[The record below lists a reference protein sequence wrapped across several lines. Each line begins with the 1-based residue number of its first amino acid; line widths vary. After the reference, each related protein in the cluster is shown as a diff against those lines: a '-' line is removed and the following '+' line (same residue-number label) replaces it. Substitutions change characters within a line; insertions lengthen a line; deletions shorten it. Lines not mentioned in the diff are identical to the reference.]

1 MIENIFYNVVFF
13 GSIISLFIIP
23 LLLFLSKNKHK
34 YKLKNVYKIYMIIVL
49 LLMLLITG
57 IDFYSIKRIINKNA
71 TFSNND
77 VHVENMQSEIILE
90 KPEIIIEVNES
101 INIRNNFLSD
111 IYHFLPKIWITIT
124 ILLLAYNLFMYI
136 NFLSREKKYFC
147 KVYNKEIDFIIS
159 NICNILGLNKVD
171 YKFSD
176 SITTPMVVGL
186 FKKTI
191 ILPSD
196 ITSIENY
203 DMVLKHEIIHI
214 KNKDIECKFL
224 LLFLRIVYWFN
235 PIIYKFV
242 EQIDEV
248 LELRCDEIVLENQ
261 SQEYKI
267 KYAQVLLNQIES
279 NRKQRYVFSMNFA
292 NKRGNIM
299 RRFSNIVDKTKKK
312 NVIGISCVTAGII
325 IVSSAII
332 FSIPSVN
339 FAVFKENGLEEIE
352 NNTILETTKEEK
364 VENIIEDNITYNTS
378 IVENTTV
385 EEKSI
390 DNNEIAKNNIVEEK
404 NNTTESEPVLEET
417 NSNNID
423 TNTVQ
428 NTPPLP
434 ENAKLIVTK
443 KVVFTSK
450 DFIYPIHGNVEITK
464 KFTGMYNHTGTDFKV
479 KDGQAICASSS
490 GKVLYS
496 GYKGSYGNLVIIE
509 HENGF
514 QTYYAHCS
522 KLLVTVDEQVTTG
535 QKIAESGATGN
546 ATGPCLHFEIR
557 DAEGRYVD
565 PEMYLN

>member
-1 MIENIFYNVVFF
+1 
-13 GSIISLFIIP
+13 
-23 LLLFLSKNKHK
+23 
-34 YKLKNVYKIYMIIVL
+34 
-49 LLMLLITG
+49 
-57 IDFYSIKRIINKNA
+57 
-71 TFSNND
+71 
-77 VHVENMQSEIILE
+77 
-90 KPEIIIEVNES
+90 
-101 INIRNNFLSD
+101 
-111 IYHFLPKIWITIT
+111 
-124 ILLLAYNLFMYI
+124 
-136 NFLSREKKYFC
+136 
-147 KVYNKEIDFIIS
+147 
-159 NICNILGLNKVD
+159 
-171 YKFSD
+171 
-176 SITTPMVVGL
+176 MVVGL

-267 KYAQVLLNQIES
+267 KYAQVLLNQIEF

-522 KLLVTVDEQVTTG
+522 KLLVSVDDIVDIGE
-535 QKIAESGATGN
+535 KIAEAGTTGN
-546 ATGPCLHFEIR
+546 TTGPCLHFEIR
-557 DAEGRYVD
+557 NQNRNAVD
-565 PEMYLN
+565 PEQYLK

>member
-77 VHVENMQSEIILE
+77 VHVENMQPEIILE

-101 INIRNNFLSD
+101 INIKNNFLSD
-111 IYHFLPKIWITIT
+111 IYHVLPKLWITIT
-124 ILLLAYNLFMYI
+124 ILLLAYNLFMYM

-147 KVYNKEIDFIIS
+147 KVYNKEIDLIIS

-176 SITTPMVVGL
+176 KVTTPMVVGL
-186 FKKTI
+186 FKKII
-191 ILPSD
+191 ILPSN
-196 ITSIENY
+196 ITSIDNY
-203 DMVLKHEIIHI
+203 DMVLKHEIVHI

-224 LLFLRIVYWFN
+224 LLFLRIIYCFN

-339 FAVFKENGLEEIE
+339 FAVFKENGLEEVE
-352 NNTILETTKEEK
+352 NNTVLETTKEET
-364 VENIIEDNITYNTS
+364 VENIVKDNTS
-378 IVENTTV
+378 DNTETAKNVVVEEQTNTT
-385 EEKSI
+385 I
-390 DNNEIAKNNIVEEK
+390 
-404 NNTTESEPVLEET
+404 SEPVLENET
-417 NSNNID
+417 KDESNNVDDVKNNDKAEKIVEP
-423 TNTVQ
+423 TVQ
-428 NTPPLP
+428 EEP
-434 ENAKLIVTK
+434 KLITTK
-443 KVVFTSK
+443 KVSTVSK
-450 DFIYPIHGNVEITK
+450 EFFSPVSGGIPITTKFSGVGNHAGVDYKLEQGKTI
-464 KFTGMYNHTGTDFKV
+464 
-479 KDGQAICASSS
+479 QAAAS
-490 GKVLYS
+490 GKVIYS
-496 GYKGSYGNLVIIE
+496 GYKGSYGNCIIIE

-514 QTYYAHCS
+514 RTVYAHCS
-522 KLLVTVDEQVTTG
+522 ELLVTVDEQVTTG

>member
-267 KYAQVLLNQIES
+267 KYAQVLLNQIEF

>member
-224 LLFLRIVYWFN
+224 LLFLRIIYCFN

-267 KYAQVLLNQIES
+267 KYAQVLLNQIEF

-522 KLLVTVDEQVTTG
+522 KLLVSVDDIVDIGE
-535 QKIAESGATGN
+535 KIAEAGTTGN
-546 ATGPCLHFEIR
+546 TTGPCLHFEIR
-557 DAEGRYVD
+557 NQNRNAVD
-565 PEMYLN
+565 PEQYLK

>member
-267 KYAQVLLNQIES
+267 KYAQILLNQIES

-332 FSIPSVN
+332 FTIPSVN
-339 FAVFKENGLEEIE
+339 FAVFIENGLEEIE

-522 KLLVTVDEQVTTG
+522 KLLVSVDDIVDIGE
-535 QKIAESGATGN
+535 KIAEAGTTGN
-546 ATGPCLHFEIR
+546 TTGPCLHFEIR
-557 DAEGRYVD
+557 NQNRNAVD
-565 PEMYLN
+565 PEQYLK

>member
-214 KNKDIECKFL
+214 KNKDIGCKFL

-267 KYAQVLLNQIES
+267 KYAQVLLNQIEF

-522 KLLVTVDEQVTTG
+522 KLLVSVDDIVDIGE
-535 QKIAESGATGN
+535 KIAEAGTTGN
-546 ATGPCLHFEIR
+546 TTGPCLHFEIR
-557 DAEGRYVD
+557 NQNRNAVD
-565 PEMYLN
+565 PEQYLK

>member
-77 VHVENMQSEIILE
+77 VHVENMQPEIILE

-101 INIRNNFLSD
+101 INIKNDFLSD
-111 IYHFLPKIWITIT
+111 IYHVLPKIWITIT

-176 SITTPMVVGL
+176 NVTTPMVVGL

-203 DMVLKHEIIHI
+203 DMVLKHEIVHI

-224 LLFLRIVYWFN
+224 LLFLRIIYWFN

-267 KYAQVLLNQIES
+267 KYAQVLLNQIEF
-279 NRKQRYVFSMNFA
+279 NRKQKYVFSMNFA

-332 FSIPSVN
+332 FSIPSIN

-352 NNTILETTKEEK
+352 NNTILETTKEK
-364 VENIIEDNITYNTS
+364 TVKN
-378 IVENTTV
+378 IVEYNISDNT
-385 EEKSI
+385 
-390 DNNEIAKNNIVEEK
+390 EIAENTVVEEK
-404 NNTTESEPVLEET
+404 NNNIIVSEPVLEKET

-428 NTPPLP
+428 STPVLP
-434 ENAKLIVTK
+434 EDTKLIVTK
-443 KVVFTSK
+443 KVNK
-450 DFIYPIHGNVEITK
+450 DFIYPIYGNVEITK

-479 KDGQAICASSS
+479 EEGQAICASSS

-496 GYKGSYGNLVIIE
+496 GYKGSYGYLVIIE
-509 HENGF
+509 HTNGF

-522 KLLVTVDEQVTTG
+522 KLLVSVDDIVDIGE
-535 QKIAESGATGN
+535 KIAEAGATGN
-546 ATGPCLHFEIR
+546 STGPCLHFEIR
-557 DAEGRYVD
+557 NQNRNAVD
-565 PEMYLN
+565 PEQYLK

>member
-77 VHVENMQSEIILE
+77 VHVENMQPEIILK

-101 INIRNNFLSD
+101 INIKNNFLSD
-111 IYHFLPKIWITIT
+111 IYHFLPQIWITIT

-267 KYAQVLLNQIES
+267 KYAQILLNQIES
-279 NRKQRYVFSMNFA
+279 NRKQRYVF
-292 NKRGNIM
+292 
-299 RRFSNIVDKTKKK
+299 
-312 NVIGISCVTAGII
+312 
-325 IVSSAII
+325 
-332 FSIPSVN
+332 
-339 FAVFKENGLEEIE
+339 
-352 NNTILETTKEEK
+352 
-364 VENIIEDNITYNTS
+364 
-378 IVENTTV
+378 
-385 EEKSI
+385 
-390 DNNEIAKNNIVEEK
+390 
-404 NNTTESEPVLEET
+404 
-417 NSNNID
+417 
-423 TNTVQ
+423 
-428 NTPPLP
+428 
-434 ENAKLIVTK
+434 
-443 KVVFTSK
+443 
-450 DFIYPIHGNVEITK
+450 
-464 KFTGMYNHTGTDFKV
+464 
-479 KDGQAICASSS
+479 
-490 GKVLYS
+490 
-496 GYKGSYGNLVIIE
+496 
-509 HENGF
+509 
-514 QTYYAHCS
+514 
-522 KLLVTVDEQVTTG
+522 
-535 QKIAESGATGN
+535 
-546 ATGPCLHFEIR
+546 
-557 DAEGRYVD
+557 
-565 PEMYLN
+565 

>member
-267 KYAQVLLNQIES
+267 KYAQVLLNQIEF

-312 NVIGISCVTAGII
+312 NVIGISYVTAGII

-522 KLLVTVDEQVTTG
+522 KLLVSVDDIVDIGE
-535 QKIAESGATGN
+535 KIAEAGTTGN
-546 ATGPCLHFEIR
+546 TTGPCLHFEIR
-557 DAEGRYVD
+557 NQNRNAVD
-565 PEMYLN
+565 PEQYLK

>member
-267 KYAQVLLNQIES
+267 KYAQVLLNQIEF

-522 KLLVTVDEQVTTG
+522 KLLVSVDDIVDIGE
-535 QKIAESGATGN
+535 KIAEAGTTGN
-546 ATGPCLHFEIR
+546 TTGPCLHFEIR
-557 DAEGRYVD
+557 NQNRNAVDAEQ
-565 PEMYLN
+565 YLK

>member
-71 TFSNND
+71 TFSNNN
-77 VHVENMQSEIILE
+77 VHVENMQPEIILE

-101 INIRNNFLSD
+101 INIKNDFLSD
-111 IYHFLPKIWITIT
+111 IYHVLPKIWITIT

-176 SITTPMVVGL
+176 NVTTPMVVGL

-203 DMVLKHEIIHI
+203 DMVLNHEIVHI

-224 LLFLRIVYWFN
+224 LLFLRIIYWFN

-332 FSIPSVN
+332 FSIPSIN

-352 NNTILETTKEEK
+352 NNTILETTKEK
-364 VENIIEDNITYNTS
+364 NVENIVEDKVSDNT
-378 IVENTTV
+378 
-385 EEKSI
+385 
-390 DNNEIAKNNIVEEK
+390 EIAENSIVEEK
-404 NNTTESEPVLEET
+404 NNTQISEPVLEKET

-423 TNTVQ
+423 TNTNQSTSDLSEKIVSYE
-428 NTPPLP
+428 NTDLGISLIEPV
-434 ENAKLIVTK
+434 NGIVTSRFGK
-443 KVVFTSK
+443 RSGS
-450 DFIYPIHGNVEITK
+450 I
-464 KFTGMYNHTGTDFKV
+464 HTGLDIANSEGTPIKAAATGTV
-479 KDGQAICASSS
+479 I
-490 GKVLYS
+490 YT
-496 GYKGSYGNLVIIE
+496 GYKGSYGNLIVID
-509 HENGF
+509 HNNGIH
-514 QTYYAHCS
+514 TYYAACS
-522 KLLVTVDEQVTTG
+522 KLHVEIG
-535 QKIAESGATGN
+535 QEVKQGDIIAEVGATGN
-546 ATGPCLHFEIR
+546 ATGPHLHFELRIN
-557 DAEGRYVD
+557 GN
-565 PEMYLN
+565 PLNPSLYLK

>member
-267 KYAQVLLNQIES
+267 KYAQVLLNQIEF

-522 KLLVTVDEQVTTG
+522 KLLVSVDDIVDIGE
-535 QKIAESGATGN
+535 KIAEAGTTGN
-546 ATGPCLHFEIR
+546 TTGPCLHFEIR
-557 DAEGRYVD
+557 NQNRNAVD
-565 PEMYLN
+565 PEQYLK

>member
-77 VHVENMQSEIILE
+77 VHVENMQPEIILE

-101 INIRNNFLSD
+101 INIKNDFLSD
-111 IYHFLPKIWITIT
+111 IYHVLPKIWITIT

-267 KYAQVLLNQIES
+267 KYAQILLNQIES

-332 FSIPSVN
+332 FSIPSIN

-352 NNTILETTKEEK
+352 NNTILETTKEK
-364 VENIIEDNITYNTS
+364 NVENIVEDKVSDNT
-378 IVENTTV
+378 
-385 EEKSI
+385 
-390 DNNEIAKNNIVEEK
+390 EIAENSIVEEK
-404 NNTTESEPVLEET
+404 NNTQISEPVLET
-417 NSNNID
+417 QNRTD
-423 TNTVQ
+423 TNTIEDISKS
-428 NTPPLP
+428 TKH
-434 ENAKLIVTK
+434 EESKLIKTK
-443 KVVFTSK
+443 KVVYTSK
-450 DFIYPIHGNVEITK
+450 DFIYPIHGNLEITK

-479 KDGQAICASSS
+479 EEGQAICASSS

-522 KLLVTVDEQVTTG
+522 KLLVSVDDIVDIGEQIAEAGTTG
-535 QKIAESGATGN
+535 NT
-546 ATGPCLHFEIR
+546 TGPCLHFEIR
-557 DAEGRYVD
+557 NSNRNAVD
-565 PEMYLN
+565 PEQYLK

>member
-57 IDFYSIKRIINKNA
+57 IDFYGIKRIINKNA

-77 VHVENMQSEIILE
+77 VQLENMQTEIILE

-101 INIRNNFLSD
+101 INIKNNFLSD
-111 IYHFLPKIWITIT
+111 IYHVLPKLWITIT
-124 ILLLAYNLFMYI
+124 ILLLAYNLFMYM

-147 KVYNKEIDFIIS
+147 KVYNKEIDLIIS

-176 SITTPMVVGL
+176 KVTTPMVVGL

-191 ILPSD
+191 ILPSN
-196 ITSIENY
+196 ITSIDNY
-203 DMVLKHEIIHI
+203 DMVLKHEIVHI

-224 LLFLRIVYWFN
+224 LLFLRIIYCFN

-352 NNTILETTKEEK
+352 NNTILETTKEET
-364 VENIIEDNITYNTS
+364 VENIIEDNITDNTS
-378 IVENTTV
+378 IVENTAV

-428 NTPPLP
+428 NTPALP
-434 ENAKLIVTK
+434 ENDKLIVTK
-443 KVVFTSK
+443 KVVAIPELIFPLGDINEVIARFYGTYK
-450 DFIYPIHGNVEITK
+450 
-464 KFTGMYNHTGTDFKV
+464 HTGIDFKADEGTGI
-479 KDGQAICASSS
+479 KACAS
-490 GKVLYS
+490 GTVIYS
-496 GYKGSYGNLVIIE
+496 AYKGSYGNLVIID
-509 HENGF
+509 HGNDA
-514 QTYYAHCS
+514 QTCYAHCS
-522 KLLVTVDEQVTTG
+522 DLYVSQG
-535 QKIAESGATGN
+535 QTINQGDIIAAVGSTGN
-546 ATGPCLHFEIR
+546 STGPHLHLELRIN
-557 DAEGRYVD
+557 GNPVD
-565 PEMYLN
+565 PIPYLK

>member
-267 KYAQVLLNQIES
+267 KYAQVLLNQIEF

-479 KDGQAICASSS
+479 KDGQAICASSL

-522 KLLVTVDEQVTTG
+522 KLLVSVDDIVDIGE
-535 QKIAESGATGN
+535 KIAEAGTTGN
-546 ATGPCLHFEIR
+546 TTGPCLHFEIR
-557 DAEGRYVD
+557 NQNRNAVD
-565 PEMYLN
+565 PEQYLK

>member
-77 VHVENMQSEIILE
+77 VQLENMQTEIILE

-101 INIRNNFLSD
+101 INIKNNFLSD
-111 IYHFLPKIWITIT
+111 IYHVLPKLWITIT
-124 ILLLAYNLFMYI
+124 ILLLAYNLFMYM

-147 KVYNKEIDFIIS
+147 KVYNKEIDLIIS

-176 SITTPMVVGL
+176 KVTTPMVVGL
-186 FKKTI
+186 FKKII
-191 ILPSD
+191 ILPSN
-196 ITSIENY
+196 ITSIDNY
-203 DMVLKHEIIHI
+203 DMVLKHEIVHI

-224 LLFLRIVYWFN
+224 LLFLRIIYCFN

-267 KYAQVLLNQIES
+267 KYAQILLNQIES

-339 FAVFKENGLEEIE
+339 FAVFKENGLEEVE
-352 NNTILETTKEEK
+352 NNTVLETTKEET
-364 VENIIEDNITYNTS
+364 VENIVKDNTS
-378 IVENTTV
+378 DNTETAKNVVVEEQTNTT
-385 EEKSI
+385 I
-390 DNNEIAKNNIVEEK
+390 
-404 NNTTESEPVLEET
+404 SEPVLENET
-417 NSNNID
+417 KDESNNVDDVKNNDKAEKIVEP
-423 TNTVQ
+423 TVQ
-428 NTPPLP
+428 EEP
-434 ENAKLIVTK
+434 KLITTK
-443 KVVFTSK
+443 KVSTVSK
-450 DFIYPIHGNVEITK
+450 EFFSPVSGGIPITTKFSGVGNHAGVDYKLEQGKTI
-464 KFTGMYNHTGTDFKV
+464 
-479 KDGQAICASSS
+479 QAAAS
-490 GKVLYS
+490 GKVIYS
-496 GYKGSYGNLVIIE
+496 GYKGSYGNCIIIE

-514 QTYYAHCS
+514 RTVYAHCS
-522 KLLVTVDEQVTTG
+522 ELLVTVDEQVTTG

>member
-267 KYAQVLLNQIES
+267 KYAQVLLNQIEF

-352 NNTILETTKEEK
+352 NNTILETTNEEK

>member
-57 IDFYSIKRIINKNA
+57 IDFYGIKRIINKNA

-77 VHVENMQSEIILE
+77 VQLENMQTEIILE

-101 INIRNNFLSD
+101 INIKNNFLSD
-111 IYHFLPKIWITIT
+111 IYHVLPKLWITIT
-124 ILLLAYNLFMYI
+124 ILLLAYNLFMYM

-147 KVYNKEIDFIIS
+147 KVYNKEIDLIIS

-176 SITTPMVVGL
+176 KVTTPMVVGL
-186 FKKTI
+186 FKKII
-191 ILPSD
+191 ILPSN
-196 ITSIENY
+196 ITSIDNY
-203 DMVLKHEIIHI
+203 DMVLKHEIVHI

-224 LLFLRIVYWFN
+224 LLFLRIIYCFN

-339 FAVFKENGLEEIE
+339 FAVFKENGLEEVE
-352 NNTILETTKEEK
+352 NNTVLETTKEET
-364 VENIIEDNITYNTS
+364 VENIVKDNTS
-378 IVENTTV
+378 DNTETAKNVVVEEQTNTT
-385 EEKSI
+385 I
-390 DNNEIAKNNIVEEK
+390 
-404 NNTTESEPVLEET
+404 SEPVLENET
-417 NSNNID
+417 KDESNNVDDVKNNDKAEKIVEP
-423 TNTVQ
+423 TVQ
-428 NTPPLP
+428 EEP
-434 ENAKLIVTK
+434 KLITTK
-443 KVVFTSK
+443 KVSTVSK
-450 DFIYPIHGNVEITK
+450 EFFSPVSGGIPITTKFSGVGNHAGVDYKLEQGKTI
-464 KFTGMYNHTGTDFKV
+464 
-479 KDGQAICASSS
+479 QAAAS
-490 GKVLYS
+490 GKVIYS
-496 GYKGSYGNLVIIE
+496 GYKGSYGNCIIIE

-514 QTYYAHCS
+514 RTVYAHCS
-522 KLLVTVDEQVTTG
+522 ELLVTVDEQVTTG

>member
-57 IDFYSIKRIINKNA
+57 IDFYGIKRIINKNA

-77 VHVENMQSEIILE
+77 VQLENMQTEIILE

-101 INIRNNFLSD
+101 INIKNNFLSD
-111 IYHFLPKIWITIT
+111 IYHVLPKLWITIT
-124 ILLLAYNLFMYI
+124 ILLLAYNLFMYM

-147 KVYNKEIDFIIS
+147 KVYNKEIDLIIS

-176 SITTPMVVGL
+176 KVTTPMVVGL

-191 ILPSD
+191 ILPSN
-196 ITSIENY
+196 ITSIDNY
-203 DMVLKHEIIHI
+203 DMVLKHEIVHI

-224 LLFLRIVYWFN
+224 LLFLRIIYCFN

-339 FAVFKENGLEEIE
+339 FAVFKENGLEEVE
-352 NNTILETTKEEK
+352 NNTVLETTKEET
-364 VENIIEDNITYNTS
+364 VENIVKDNTS
-378 IVENTTV
+378 DNTETAKNVVVEEQTNTT
-385 EEKSI
+385 I
-390 DNNEIAKNNIVEEK
+390 
-404 NNTTESEPVLEET
+404 SEPVLENET
-417 NSNNID
+417 KDESNNVDDVKNNDKAEKIVEP
-423 TNTVQ
+423 TVQ
-428 NTPPLP
+428 EEP
-434 ENAKLIVTK
+434 KLITTK
-443 KVVFTSK
+443 KVSTVSK
-450 DFIYPIHGNVEITK
+450 EFFSPVSGGIPITTKFSGVGNHAGVDYKLEQGKTI
-464 KFTGMYNHTGTDFKV
+464 
-479 KDGQAICASSS
+479 QAAAS
-490 GKVLYS
+490 GKVIYS
-496 GYKGSYGNLVIIE
+496 GYKGSYGNCIIIE

-514 QTYYAHCS
+514 RTVYAHCS
-522 KLLVTVDEQVTTG
+522 ELLVTVDEQVTTG

>member
-77 VHVENMQSEIILE
+77 VHVENMQPEIILK

-101 INIRNNFLSD
+101 INIKNDFLSD
-111 IYHFLPKIWITIT
+111 IYHVLPKIWITIT

-267 KYAQVLLNQIES
+267 KYAQILLNQIES

-332 FSIPSVN
+332 FSIPSIN

-352 NNTILETTKEEK
+352 NNTILETTKEK
-364 VENIIEDNITYNTS
+364 NLENIVEDKVSDNT
-378 IVENTTV
+378 
-385 EEKSI
+385 
-390 DNNEIAKNNIVEEK
+390 EIAENSIVEEK
-404 NNTTESEPVLEET
+404 NNTQISEPILEKET

-423 TNTVQ
+423 TNTIQSTSDLSEKIVSYE
-428 NTPPLP
+428 NTALGISLIEPV
-434 ENAKLIVTK
+434 NGIVTSRFGK
-443 KVVFTSK
+443 RSGGT
-450 DFIYPIHGNVEITK
+450 
-464 KFTGMYNHTGTDFKV
+464 HTGLDIANSEGTPIKAAATGTV
-479 KDGQAICASSS
+479 I
-490 GKVLYS
+490 YS
-496 GYKGSYGNLVIIE
+496 GYKGSYGNLIVIDHNDGI
-509 HENGF
+509 H
-514 QTYYAHCS
+514 TYYAACS
-522 KLLVTVDEQVTTG
+522 KLHVEIG
-535 QKIAESGATGN
+535 QEVKQGDIIAEVGATGN
-546 ATGPCLHFEIR
+546 ATGPHLHFELRIN
-557 DAEGRYVD
+557 GN
-565 PEMYLN
+565 PLNPSLYLK

>member
-1 MIENIFYNVVFF
+1 MIENIFYNVLFF
-13 GSIISLFIIP
+13 GSIISLFLIP
-23 LLLFLSKNKHK
+23 LLFFLTKNKYK
-34 YKLKNVYKIYMIIVL
+34 YKLKNVYKIYMAIVL

-57 IDFYSIKRIINKNA
+57 IDFYSIKEIIKKDA
-71 TFSNND
+71 TFNNN
-77 VHVENMQSEIILE
+77 VQNKIVQNEIILE

-101 INIRNNFLSD
+101 INIKNNFLSD
-111 IYHFLPKIWITIT
+111 IYHVLPKIWITIT

-203 DMVLKHEIIHI
+203 DMVLKHEIVHI

-267 KYAQVLLNQIES
+267 KYAQVLLNQIEF

-332 FSIPSVN
+332 FSIPSIN

-352 NNTILETTKEEK
+352 DNTILETTKEET
-364 VENIIEDNITYNTS
+364 VENIIEDNITDNTS

-390 DNNEIAKNNIVEEK
+390 DNNEIAKNSIVEEK

-428 NTPPLP
+428 NTPALP
-434 ENAKLIVTK
+434 ENAELIVK
-443 KVVFTSK
+443 KEVVAIPGLIFPLGDINEVIAGFSGTYK
-450 DFIYPIHGNVEITK
+450 
-464 KFTGMYNHTGTDFKV
+464 HTGIDFKADEGTGI
-479 KDGQAICASSS
+479 KACAS
-490 GKVLYS
+490 GTVLYS
-496 GYKGSYGNLVIIE
+496 AYKGSYGNLVIID
-509 HENGF
+509 HGNDT

-522 KLLVTVDEQVTTG
+522 DLYVSQGQTVNQGDI
-535 QKIAESGATGN
+535 IAAVGSTGN
-546 ATGPCLHFEIR
+546 STGPHLHLELRINR
-557 DAEGRYVD
+557 MAVN
-565 PEMYLN
+565 PIPYLK

>member
-77 VHVENMQSEIILE
+77 VHVENMQPEIILE

-101 INIRNNFLSD
+101 INIKNNFLSD

-522 KLLVTVDEQVTTG
+522 KLLVSVDDIVDIGE
-535 QKIAESGATGN
+535 KIAEAGTTGN
-546 ATGPCLHFEIR
+546 TTGPCLHFEIR
-557 DAEGRYVD
+557 NQNRNAVD
-565 PEMYLN
+565 PEQYLK

>member
-23 LLLFLSKNKHK
+23 LLLFLSKNKYK

-101 INIRNNFLSD
+101 INIKNNFLSD
-111 IYHFLPKIWITIT
+111 IYHVLPKVWLTIA
-124 ILLLAYNLFMYI
+124 ILLFAYNLFMYM

-176 SITTPMVVGL
+176 NVTTPMVVGL

-203 DMVLKHEIIHI
+203 DMVLKHEIVHI

-224 LLFLRIVYWFN
+224 LLFLRIIYWFN

-267 KYAQVLLNQIES
+267 KYAQALLNQIES

-299 RRFSNIVDKTKKK
+299 RRFSNIVDKTKKR

-352 NNTILETTKEEK
+352 NNTMLETTKEET
-364 VENIIEDNITYNTS
+364 VENIVEDNFSENTEIAENI
-378 IVENTTV
+378 IVEDKTYTT
-385 EEKSI
+385 I
-390 DNNEIAKNNIVEEK
+390 
-404 NNTTESEPVLEET
+404 SEPVLENET
-417 NSNNID
+417 KDESNNVDEVKINVE
-423 TNTVQ
+423 TEKKEETVAQ
-428 NTPPLP
+428 EETELITTKNVI
-434 ENAKLIVTK
+434 AK
-443 KVVFTSK
+443 SK
-450 DFIYPIHGNVEITK
+450 DFISPISGGISITT
-464 KFTGMYNHTGTDFKV
+464 KFSGIGKHTGVDYKV
-479 KDGQAICASSS
+479 EQGTAIQATAS
-490 GKVLYS
+490 GKVVYS
-496 GYKGSYGNLVIIE
+496 GYKGSYGYCIFIE

-514 QTYYAHCS
+514 YSVYAHCS
-522 KLLVTVDEQVTTG
+522 KLLVIVDEQVSMG
-535 QKIAESGATGN
+535 QQIAEAGATGN

-557 DAEGRYVD
+557 DNNMRPLD
-565 PEMYLN
+565 PEKYIE

>member
-57 IDFYSIKRIINKNA
+57 IDFYGIKRIINKNA

-77 VHVENMQSEIILE
+77 VQLENMQTEIILE

-101 INIRNNFLSD
+101 INIKNNFLSD
-111 IYHFLPKIWITIT
+111 IYHVLPKLWITIT
-124 ILLLAYNLFMYI
+124 ILLLAYNLFMYM

-147 KVYNKEIDFIIS
+147 KVYNKEIDLIIS

-176 SITTPMVVGL
+176 KVTTPMVVGL

-191 ILPSD
+191 ILPSN
-196 ITSIENY
+196 ITSIDNY
-203 DMVLKHEIIHI
+203 DMVLKHEIVHI

-224 LLFLRIVYWFN
+224 LLFLRIIYCFN

-339 FAVFKENGLEEIE
+339 FAVFKENGLEEVE
-352 NNTILETTKEEK
+352 NNTVLETTKEET
-364 VENIIEDNITYNTS
+364 VENIVKDNTS
-378 IVENTTV
+378 DNTETAKNVVVEEQTNTTISETVLENETKDESNNVDDVKNNDKAEKIVE
-385 EEKSI
+385 
-390 DNNEIAKNNIVEEK
+390 
-404 NNTTESEPVLEET
+404 P
-417 NSNNID
+417 
-423 TNTVQ
+423 TVQ
-428 NTPPLP
+428 EEP
-434 ENAKLIVTK
+434 KLITTK
-443 KVVFTSK
+443 KVSTVSK
-450 DFIYPIHGNVEITK
+450 EFFSPVSGGIPITTKFSGVGNHAGVDYKLEQGKTI
-464 KFTGMYNHTGTDFKV
+464 
-479 KDGQAICASSS
+479 QAAAS
-490 GKVLYS
+490 GKVIYS
-496 GYKGSYGNLVIIE
+496 GYKGSYGNCIIIE

-514 QTYYAHCS
+514 RTVYAHCS
-522 KLLVTVDEQVTTG
+522 ELLVTVDEQVTTG